1 VIFVT
6 TGTQLPFPR
15 LCQAADDLAA
25 ELGEEVIVQT
35 GQTAFPM
42 EHATATNSLEPK
54 EFDEMATRARVIIAH
69 AGIGSILDA
78 ARFGKP
84 LIIVPRRHAL
94 GEHRNDHQMAT
105 ARRLASAIGGLQVAW
120 EVEDLSTL
128 VEQANQPV
136 SNTRTGQRT
145 ALQRYLKTEI
155 EDRFALKRSFL
166 ACLLGSNL
174 RRTGSQTRPRSAAA
188 RL

>member
-1 VIFVT
+1 MIFVT
-6 TGTQLPFPR
+6 IGTQLPFPR

-35 GQTAFPM
+35 GGVGLTLT
-42 EHATATNSLEPK
+42 HAKAIKSLEPR
-54 EFDEMATRARVIIAH
+54 EFDQIASRARLIIAH

-84 LIIVPRRHAL
+84 LIVVPRRHAL

-120 EVEDLSTL
+120 EVSDLP
-128 VEQANQPV
+128 ACIARADQPAEAQQ
-136 SNTRTGQRT
+136 TGQRT
-145 ALQRYLKTEI
+145 ALQRH
-155 EDRFALKRSFL
+155 ALIIF
-166 ACLLGSNL
+166 
-174 RRTGSQTRPRSAAA
+174 P
-188 RL
+188 

>member
-1 VIFVT
+1 VILVT

-15 LCQAADDLAA
+15 LCQAADQLAA
-25 ELGEEVIVQT
+25 TVGETVIVQT
-35 GQTAFPM
+35 GEANVTLA
-42 EHATATNSLEPK
+42 HATAVASLDPQD
-54 EFDEMATRARVIIAH
+54 FDRTAAEARLIIAH

-105 ARRLASAIGGLQVAW
+105 ARRLAGRVDGLQVAW
-120 EVEDLSTL
+120 DLADLAAL
-128 VEQANQPV
+128 VGQADTPATIA
-136 SNTRTGQRT
+136 SSGGRA

-166 ACLLGSNL
+166 SCLFRSPV
-174 RRTGSQTRPRSAAA
+174 RRMESQSRPQSATA